1 MPAATDHS
9 SHDGFRPDI
18 EGLRGVAVLVVV
30 LFHAGLAGVGG
41 GFVGVDVFFVISGFL
56 ITGLLLREHD
66 RTGRIAFLSFYARR
80 ARRLLPAA
88 IVVLVATL
96 IASLNLVAP
105 LDRPAIGLD
114 GAAAALS
121 IGNIRFAL
129 ASGDYFA
136 NVAAPSPF
144 LHFWS
149 LAVEEQ
155 FYLLWPALILIV
167 ARGGHAHRRLV
178 VGLVGLVAASFAA
191 NLVLTDVA
199 ANWAFYS
206 LPTRGWELGLGGLA
220 AVAVGAGIGERVPRA
235 LASLAGLLS
244 LTGWLG
250 LGAVAFATLTFDPD
264 LAYPGVAALVPA
276 LGTAV
281 LLASGRRHLGPSL
294 LLATAPLRFV
304 GRISYSLY
312 LVHWPILVLAPLA
325 VGGPIDDLGRA
336 GLVGLSTLVAAV
348 SWALVETPFRRS
360 LPRLVSPPGRTVS
373 VGLASILAVVLIA
386 AGPSAGWTAAPVVAG
401 EARPSETIDA
411 SESSWPDD
419 LAVGVPTSAPTGRPS
434 PTTQGS
440 AVDPRPSIKPS
451 ASATPRPTVPVDV
464 AAIGALPP
472 DVRPALADARS
483 DEERLRADGCL
494 AFERVTVPPDCVYGV
509 PDGQFTVA
517 LVGDSH
523 ASQWF
528 PALERLAKHEGWRVI
543 TFVKVACPFIDM
555 RVRNTALKREYSEC
569 ADFNEA
575 TIARLNAARPD
586 LTLVSMSR
594 IAIHPLADGD
604 DTVAAKGAAVGRMLA
619 RIRGRVAIL
628 VDTPY
633 AGRDVPACLSAH
645 PTSVETCAIPHSVA
659 FTDHLG
665 ALEAVAAK
673 AAGAAR
679 IDLTKRICVG
689 DPCSVV
695 VNDRIVYR
703 DIGHLTATFSR
714 SLAPALD
721 AAIAAILSR

>member
-1 MPAATDHS
+1 VPAVQDRS
-9 SHDGFRPDI
+9 NHDGFRPDI
-18 EGLRGVAVLVVV
+18 EGLRGIAVLTVV
-30 LFHAGLAGVGG
+30 LFHAGLAGVAG

-56 ITGLLLREHD
+56 ITGLLLRERE
-66 RTGRIAFLSFYARR
+66 RTGRIAFLAFYARR

-96 IASLNLVAP
+96 VAAQNLVAP
-105 LDRPAIGLD
+105 LDRPAVGLD

-136 NVAAPSPF
+136 NVASPSPF

-155 FYLLWPALILIV
+155 FYLLWPALILLV
-167 ARGGHAHRRLV
+167 ARGVHARRRLV
-178 VGLVGLVAASFAA
+178 IGLVGLVGASFAA
-191 NLVLTDVA
+191 NLVLTDLA

-206 LPTRGWELGLGGLA
+206 LPTRAWELGLGGLA
-220 AVAVGAGIGERVPRA
+220 AVAVGAGIVERAPRGTLAA
-235 LASLAGLLS
+235 LGWAGLAAI
-244 LTGWLG
+244 
-250 LGAVAFATLTFDPD
+250 AVATLTFDSS
-264 LAYPGVAALVPA
+264 LAWPGVAAVVPA

-281 LLASGRRHLGPSL
+281 LLAAGRRRLGPSAVL
-294 LLATAPLRFV
+294 SMAPLRFI

-312 LVHWPILVLAPLA
+312 LVHWPVLVLAPF
-325 VGGPIDDLGRA
+325 VFGGPLDDLGRA
-336 GLVGLSTLVAAV
+336 GLVGLAGLLAVA
-348 SWALVETPFRRS
+348 SWALIETPFRGP

-373 VGLASILAVVLIA
+373 VGLATIAAVVVIAAAPAMAWGAGAVATAPEPSGSLDSGDAAWPDELAVA
-386 AGPSAGWTAAPVVAG
+386 DPS
-401 EARPSETIDA
+401 
-411 SESSWPDD
+411 
-419 LAVGVPTSAPTGRPS
+419 S
-434 PTTQGS
+434 P
-440 AVDPRPSIKPS
+440 AVDPTTRPTPTTAGGDPNGSAPPTPS
-451 ASATPRPTVPVDV
+451 STPRPSLPVDV
-464 AAIGALPP
+464 AASGALPP
-472 DVRPALADARS
+472 DVQPALADARS

-494 AFERVTVPPDCVYGV
+494 AFERITVPPDCTYGV
-509 PDGQFTVA
+509 AGAAFTVA

-528 PALERLAKHEGWRVI
+528 PALERLARHEGWRVV

-555 RVRNTALKREYSEC
+555 RVSNTALKREYREC

-575 TIARLNAARPD
+575 TLRRLADIRPD

-594 IAIHPLADGD
+594 IAIHPMSPAD
-604 DTVAAKGAAVGRMLA
+604 DTVAAKGAAVGRMVG
-619 RIRGRVAIL
+619 RIPGRVAIL

-633 AGRDVPACLSAH
+633 AGRDVPACLSQH
-645 PTSVETCAIPHSVA
+645 PSSVEACAIPRSVA

-665 ALEAVAAK
+665 GIESIAAK

-679 IDLTKRICVG
+679 IDLTKRICIG

-695 VNDRIVYR
+695 VNDRIVFR

-721 AAIAAILSR
+721 AALATILAG